1 MSVRKL
7 TVALILA
14 FASLSGNALVQ
25 AQEHVPVADPFEFDP
40 DFRWFEPMT
49 QLDFEDMKPSKRAN
63 TGFFATYDRLKL
75 YGSRPEVND
84 PNATFDGLDDGWGHR
99 YEFGYMLDNDHG
111 WLASWTSNEVAEA
124 SVLRRESLNRLNQFE
139 LDGTGANTALT
150 PPLGF
155 VFPFSEQNNLG
166 FFERFYDVTD
176 SENFVEY
183 DSYELNKTWRLQ
195 PHRYGGILEPMIGF
209 RYMQVTDSNI
219 FQTFLSNIDPI
230 PFTFNGQS
238 AEQLTTNQAI
248 TDNQLIGGQIGFR
261 YYKHRDRF
269 TFSSD
274 FRFFGGGSFQR
285 SRAQTLTETVI
296 LAAGVG
302 NVPTAVVNGQTSP
315 VFTSNDEGF
324 YGFDLRGEVAY
335 QFTRALSVR
344 GGFQLI
350 DIASGVWRGGD
361 AAAGPLGGGEQD
373 QDLIQLGFSLG
384 LTLNR

>member
-1 MSVRKL
+1 M
-7 TVALILA
+7 
-14 FASLSGNALVQ
+14 
-25 AQEHVPVADPFEFDP
+25 
-40 DFRWFEPMT
+40 
-49 QLDFEDMKPSKRAN
+49 
-63 TGFFATYDRLKL
+63 
-75 YGSRPEVND
+75 
-84 PNATFDGLDDGWGHR
+84 
-99 YEFGYMLDNDHG
+99 
-111 WLASWTSNEVAEA
+111 
-124 SVLRRESLNRLNQFE
+124 
-139 LDGTGANTALT
+139 
-150 PPLGF
+150 
-155 VFPFSEQNNLG
+155 
-166 FFERFYDVTD
+166 
-176 SENFVEY
+176 
-183 DSYELNKTWRLQ
+183 
-195 PHRYGGILEPMIGF
+195 
-209 RYMQVTDSNI
+209 
-219 FQTFLSNIDPI
+219 
-230 PFTFNGQS
+230 
-238 AEQLTTNQAI
+238 
-248 TDNQLIGGQIGFR
+248 IGGQIGFR